1 MSEAASNGS
10 VTAIEAH
17 ELVRDFG
24 AKRAVDGVDL
34 LVREGEIYGFLG
46 PNGAGKS
53 TTVRM
58 LCTLLRPTAGRAR
71 VAGYDVEKN
80 PGQVRIRIGV
90 AMQEASLD
98 EKQTGREI
106 LDLQARL
113 YGLRPADR
121 SASITQAID
130 LADIG
135 SAIDDRIG
143 TYSGGMKRRLDLAA
157 SLIHAPEV
165 IFLDEPTTGLDPVS
179 RAQVWDEVRRLNSEL
194 GVTVFLTTQYMEEAD
209 ALADRVAIL
218 ADGRIVQQ
226 GTPAELK
233 RAVGSDVIV
242 VDLEPGNIAR
252 AEEVARMVPG
262 ADGVTA
268 GRLGVTIA
276 TTDGAGLVGTVAVA
290 LANADVHPTALTVRT
305 PSLDDVFLQAT
316 GYRMAAAEQAAA
328 GSAVAAEQA
337 AAGSAVAAEQ
347 AAAGSAVAAEQAAA
361 GSAVA
366 AEQAAA
372 GETPAGEGS

>member
-1 MSEAASNGS
+1 M
-10 VTAIEAH
+10 
-17 ELVRDFG
+17 RDFG

-34 LVREGEIYGFLG
+34 QVREGEIFGFLG

-58 LCTLLRPTAGRAR
+58 LCTLLSPTAGTAR

-90 AMQEASLD
+90 AMQEAALD
-98 EKQTGREI
+98 DKQTGREI

-121 SASITQAID
+121 LASINQAID

-135 SAIDDRIG
+135 DAIDDRIA

-179 RAQVWDEVRRLNSEL
+179 RAQVWDEVRRLNGEL

-226 GTPAELK
+226 GTPTELK

-242 VDLEPGNIAR
+242 VDLEARDIAR
-252 AEEVARMVPG
+252 AEEIARTVPG

-276 TTDGAGLVGTVAVA
+276 TADGAGLVGAVAVA

-316 GYRMAAAEQAAA
+316 GYRMAAAEDAADEMRD
-328 GSAVAAEQA
+328 GQLSVP
-337 AAGSAVAAEQ
+337 G
-347 AAAGSAVAAEQAAA
+347 G
-361 GSAVA
+361 
-366 AEQAAA
+366 
-372 GETPAGEGS
+372 TP